1 MLVLLCYVTDRR
13 MKRNWIT
20 GQPPA
25 SFNLHFALHR
35 SLVAKDLT
43 NANGKTSGTKMTAVE
58 VISGYKYYGKA
69 NDPNKKIVLNHLNMS
84 VTRGS
89 IYGLLGASGCG
100 KTTLLSC
107 IVGRKFLND
116 GEINVLGGTPGTAGS
131 GVPGPRIGY
140 MPQDIAL
147 VEEFSIKE
155 TIYYFG
161 RIYGMSKEKIRE
173 RYKLLKHL
181 LELPGDDR
189 YVGNCSGGQQ
199 RRVSFA
205 AAMVHEPELL
215 ILDEPT
221 VGLDPLL
228 REKIWQ
234 YLVETTST
242 SKMAVIIT
250 THYIEEAKQA
260 GFIGLMRNGILL
272 AEDTPT
278 NILERFSCTSLE
290 EAFLN
295 LCQKHGPSEEADR
308 TTHQTQT
315 LRAIA
320 GAQDLKKVIPALT
333 TNEQKTKDGGG
344 LFAEKRKPL
353 TSTIK
358 ELVSFTS
365 KRRMNA
371 LLSKNFLQMVRQP
384 AGMVFLFLYPIF
396 QLVSFYIAVGGNPKD
411 LRLGIVNEELTNIR
425 QCFNES
431 LITTYYRE
439 DYDCDLYKVSCRF
452 LEKLNRSVA
461 IQEYYDTYEDAYRDA
476 RKGKILGFIHF
487 SENFTESLQDVR
499 DNVRDADDGSFHTSE
514 IKVYL
519 DKSDQQITFF
529 IEKKLLQTYRE
540 FAESLMSDC
549 RLPKQLANIPIT
561 FETPVY
567 GTFDEEFTDFM
578 APGVVMTMI
587 FFLATL
593 ITATIF
599 ITDRLEGVWDRTIV
613 AGITALELLLAHI
626 ITQTSIMLLQCL
638 EIILLATFLFDAQ
651 NQGSNITVVGL
662 LMLLGFA
669 GMLYGLLISIFC
681 DAHSTANFMAT
692 GSFYPMIIL
701 CGILWP
707 LEGMPQYLQYVAYCF
722 PFTIPS
728 IAVRNVLTKGWSI
741 TNSQVYMGYG
751 AVGVWIISLLLLCLL
766 GLKIKK

>member
-1 MLVLLCYVTDRR
+1 
-13 MKRNWIT
+13 
-20 GQPPA
+20 
-25 SFNLHFALHR
+25 
-35 SLVAKDLT
+35 
-43 NANGKTSGTKMTAVE
+43 MTAVE

-116 GEINVLGGTPGTAGS
+116 GEISVLGGTPGTTGS

-147 VEEFSIKE
+147 VEEFTIKE

-272 AEDTPT
+272 AEDSPT

-308 TTHQTQT
+308 TTHQTQA
-315 LRAIA
+315 LRAIVD
-320 GAQDLKKVIPALT
+320 AQDLKKVIPALA
-333 TNEQKTKDGGG
+333 TNEQKAKDGGG

-358 ELVSFTS
+358 ELVSFTT

-371 LLSKNFLQMVRQP
+371 LLSKNFLQMIRQP

-396 QLVSFYIAVGGNPKD
+396 QLVSFYIAVGGNPKG

-425 QCFNES
+425 HCFNES
-431 LITTYYRE
+431 LMTTYYRE
-439 DYDCDLYKVSCRF
+439 DYECDLYKVSCRF

-540 FAESLMSDC
+540 FAESLMTDC

-626 ITQTSIMLLQCL
+626 ITQTSIMLLQCI

-707 LEGMPQYLQYVAYCF
+707 LEGMPQYLQYIAYCF

>member
-1 MLVLLCYVTDRR
+1 
-13 MKRNWIT
+13 
-20 GQPPA
+20 
-25 SFNLHFALHR
+25 
-35 SLVAKDLT
+35 
-43 NANGKTSGTKMTAVE
+43 MTAVE

-147 VEEFSIKE
+147 VEEFTIKE

-181 LELPGDDR
+181 LELPSDDR

-278 NILERFSCTSLE
+278 NILERFSCTTLE

-320 GAQDLKKVIPALT
+320 GAPDLKKVIPSLG
-333 TNEQKTKDGGG
+333 TNEQKAQGGGGGGG

-365 KRRMNA
+365 RRRMNA
-371 LLSKNFLQMVRQP
+371 LLSKNFMQMVRQP

-396 QLVSFYIAVGGNPKD
+396 QLVSFYIAVGGNPKG
-411 LRLGIVNEELTNIR
+411 LRLGIVNDEVTNIR

-452 LEKLNRSVA
+452 MEKLNRSVA

-540 FAESLMSDC
+540 FAESLMTDC

-613 AGITALELLLAHI
+613 AGITTLELLLAHI
-626 ITQTSIMLLQCL
+626 ITQTSIMLLQCI